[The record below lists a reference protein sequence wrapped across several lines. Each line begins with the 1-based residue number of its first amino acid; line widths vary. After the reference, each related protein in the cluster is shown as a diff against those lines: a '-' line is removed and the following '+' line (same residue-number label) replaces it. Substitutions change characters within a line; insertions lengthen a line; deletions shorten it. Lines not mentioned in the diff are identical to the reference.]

1 MSSQASQQNVKPSA
15 TPSTQWHHDWSS
27 SLPSACTNIKTDF
40 VVIAGP
46 CVLEGVDAISNRDT
60 AQALKEITTK
70 LGIPFYFKSSFD
82 KANRS
87 SIHSYRGPGLSQG
100 LELLADI
107 KRDLGVAILTDIHDA
122 SQAAPAA
129 EVADMLQIPAFLCRQ
144 TDLLVASGETGKPI
158 NIKKGQFLSPHDVI
172 HCANKVKSTGN
183 QNVAIT
189 ERGNTFG
196 YNNLVVD
203 MRSIPI
209 VQSYGLPL
217 IMDATHS
224 VQLPGGQGTVSG
236 GQCEYAPVLA
246 RSAVAAGCD
255 GLFFETH
262 PNPAEALSDG
272 PNMIPLEQVEA
283 MLVSCLAIR
292 EAMYS
297 KALVLTA

>member
-1 MSSQASQQNVKPSA
+1 MSFQPESSSVAPDWQ
-15 TPSTQWHHDWSS
+15 HDWSP
-27 SLPSACTNIKTDF
+27 SLPQAQRPAQTDF

-46 CVLEGVDAISNRDT
+46 CVLEGDDAIANRDT
-60 AQALKEITTK
+60 AQALKEITAR

-87 SIHSYRGPGLSQG
+87 SLHSYRGPGLSKG
-100 LELLADI
+100 LEQLASI
-107 KRDLGVAILTDIHDA
+107 KADLGVAILTDIHDA
-122 SQAAPAA
+122 EQAAPTA

-144 TDLLVASGETGKPI
+144 TDILLAAGLTGKPV
-158 NIKKGQFLSPHDVI
+158 NIKKGQFLSPHDVV

-183 QNVAIT
+183 QHVAIT

-209 VQSYGLPL
+209 IQSYALPV

-224 VQLPGGQGTVSG
+224 VQLPGGQGSVSG
-236 GQCEYAPVLA
+236 GQREFAPVLA
-246 RSAVAAGCD
+246 RAAVAAGCD

-262 PNPAEALSDG
+262 PSPAEALSDG
-272 PNMIPLEQVEA
+272 PNMVPLEQVEQ
-283 MLVSCLAIR
+283 MLVTCLAVRQAIF
-292 EAMYS
+292 AS
-297 KALVLTA
+297 KQQRTPAHA